1 MMWCIFKT
9 MSSPSRRERVA
20 IGRTLKEFA
29 FEQSPMFARDE
40 IQSMEVAQ
48 EYDFIDQPPIPE
60 EVRHV
65 LVPDHISIRL
75 AFYAMRLSNDKG
87 KPPIYTYGLVTTG
100 TQMLLPREL
109 PLSEAS
115 WRTLHKRLLM
125 DEVPGEAMR
134 YHLDTVKDDVIETLL
149 ASGSDCRRFQKQVLS
164 FSSAENA
171 IESNYQYGISINGD
185 TYEGGSTYE
194 QLEMVDEWE
203 LVETAEGE
211 LYVPPRVHDDE
222 LTLGDEVEVR
232 LQFDA
237 LVRETGLESRDT
249 TDLLP
254 HEDKLQ
260 QLRYAVECLRRRE
273 LIDSAD

>member
-65 LVPDHISIRL
+65 LVPDRISIRL
-75 AFYAMRLSNDKG
+75 AFYAMRLSGEEG
-87 KPPIYTYGLVTTG
+87 KPPIYTYGVVTTG

-109 PLSEAS
+109 PLSETT
-115 WRTLHKRLLM
+115 WRTLHRQQFT
-125 DEVPGEAMR
+125 DEVPGVALQ
-134 YHLDTVKDDVIETLL
+134 YQLDTVKDDVIEMLHEGG
-149 ASGSDCRRFQKQVLS
+149 ADCRRFQKQMLS
-164 FSSAENA
+164 FSSVEAA
-171 IESNYQYGISINGD
+171 IESSYQYGISINGD
-185 TYEGGSTYE
+185 TYEVGSTYQQQE
-194 QLEMVDEWE
+194 LLDGWE
-203 LVETAEGE
+203 LVETGEGE
-211 LYVPPRVHDDE
+211 LYVPPQAYEDE
-222 LTLGDEVEVR
+222 LSLGDEVEVR
-232 LQFDA
+232 LHFEA
-237 LVRETGLESRDT
+237 LVQEAGLESRDSI
-249 TDLLP
+249 DLLP

-273 LIDSAD
+273 LIDPAD